1 MSLDASRPPPGSPR
15 PSEVSQ
21 PREVERGGP
30 GGRRAVIG
38 LLGARPSARRVGTG
52 RGQLLLGSG
61 VRAPIDPAAAQPRCL
76 LLRVAGGAGA
86 PSGAGEPAL
95 PFAAAAAISAFSGRE
110 GGRGLVAAAGAG
122 FSPRT
127 VLLFSSS
134 SSARRRRPPPAP
146 SCAARVREGRERGG
160 GGREKRTRAGRKLL
174 PDPCVPAPSV
184 HPRPA
189 SAAAAAGKGSG
200 GGGATGAGPAVPALS
215 CGAWLLPARF
225 PSPPLLGPGSAPPAQ
240 ELLSSH
246 LLGKEDTPALVE
258 KTFPADWVGAAV
270 AGSPGSDLSSACLS
284 CPAGCRL

>member
-1 MSLDASRPPPGSPR
+1 M
-15 PSEVSQ
+15 
-21 PREVERGGP
+21 
-30 GGRRAVIG
+30 IG
-38 LLGARPSARRVGTG
+38 LLGARPQPGASG
-52 RGQLLLGSG
+52 RGGASCCSAPGCGRLLTQRPPSRG
-61 VRAPIDPAAAQPRCL
+61 CL